1 MARGN
6 GIYLARKPTD
16 TGNWFVGV
24 NVQGASGKWS
34 VRWVSTGTKDRGKAE
49 AIRDAMAAT
58 RENRRAEETMARALA
73 LVGAGE
79 VRRRVRLADL
89 WSFYEEHAE
98 RRASGNTER
107 LRRQKVERFQE
118 WMALRHPEVE
128 FVHEVSLR
136 IAGEY
141 WGALRR
147 EGMAPAT
154 RNVYRAML
162 MGVWKQIAVAAE
174 LPDNVWGQIVPDEGE
189 SVSLRPLSLEEV
201 GRLVE
206 VAEGFESVCHGFWP
220 VAIRIGMETGLRE
233 GDVASLRGSDFE
245 WGDGVLAVRT
255 GKTGAL
261 SYHSLSRPWVK
272 LLPRVVGDAPL
283 WPEAARVARVQGQRW
298 LGSEFRALC
307 EAAGIET
314 ERAPSPGERRKQAVK
329 LVTFHSLRHT
339 FVTLLMESGRL
350 THADLVA
357 QGNWSNERVVRGVY
371 DGAKES
377 QGRRAALEVAA
388 AWEEI
393 ERRAE
398 G

>member
-1 MARGN
+1 MSRGN
-6 GIYLARKPTD
+6 GIYLVRKPTR
-16 TGNWFVGV
+16 TGNWFVGC
-24 NVQGASGKWS
+24 NVKGENGAWS
-34 VRWVSTGTKDRGKAE
+34 VKWVSTGTKDRGTAE

-58 RENRRAEETMARALA
+58 RENRRAEETMGRALA

-174 LPDNVWGQIVPDEGE
+174 LEQNVWQQIVPDEGE
-189 SVSLRPLSLEEV
+189 TNSLQPLTLEEV
-201 GRLVE
+201 RRLV
-206 VAEGFESVCHGFWP
+206 AEAETFPSRVPGFWP
-220 VAIRIGMETGLRE
+220 VAIRLGMETGLRE
-233 GDVASLRGSDFE
+233 GEVASLRGSAF
-245 WGDGVLAVRT
+245 GRADGVLAVQSE
-255 GKTGAL
+255 KTAL
-261 SYHSLSRPWVK
+261 VSYHVLSPSLAA
-272 LLPRVVGDAPL
+272 LLPRVEGDAPL
-283 WPEAARVARVQGQRW
+283 WPEAARVSRVQGQRW
-298 LGSEFRALC
+298 LSAEFKELCARAGL
-307 EAAGIET
+307 AT
-314 ERAPSPGERRKQAVK
+314 ERPKQEGERRKQAVK

-339 FVTLLMESGRL
+339 FVTLLMETGRL

-357 QGNWSNERVVRGVY
+357 QGNWANEKVVRGVY
-371 DGAKES
+371 DGAKEI
-377 QGRRAALEVAA
+377 QGKRAAVEVAA

-393 ERRAE
+393 QGRAE